1 MAYQNVRAA
10 LRASVLLAAALCAGA
25 LSATVLSNSVH
36 SATVDAAR
44 ATAPLDGWASQ
55 AGGTSGGAGAVTAQI
70 YTVTN
75 RAELLAAI
83 ANGGVAPKIIKLAG
97 IIDMTEGK
105 PYTSTADQSARGA
118 IRLKSN
124 TTLIGD
130 GANAGIVNGHV
141 IVSGVSQIII
151 RNLKIVNPCDVEP
164 VFDPTDGATGNWN
177 AAYDAIGITGS
188 DHIWIDH
195 NSFTDAPVTDN
206 YLPVENGH
214 VKQCHDGA
222 VDITNASDYVTVS
235 YNVFGEHDKNN
246 LIGSSSSATA
256 DEGKLRV
263 TFSNNV
269 FRDVQSRAP
278 RVRFGQVHLFN
289 NYYVGSKTASVY
301 RNSYSIGP
309 GTNAKVL
316 SNANV
321 FEISGAA
328 NCDAIIKN
336 PGDATAGAF
345 KDTGSLLNGAAL
357 GACSLAT
364 TPSWT
369 PPYAF
374 TARPAALVKASAL
387 AQAGGGK
394 LTTAI
399 TGTGPVVVETGPT
412 LNCPA
417 SGLYF
422 CDDFQNG
429 GTAKWNLLPVAG
441 PNGSFRVVDEA
452 AGSPS
457 KVLQYTAATTGG
469 VLALVKPDA
478 FAGVPSGDYY
488 VEARIKPMANST
500 TGNKQLYLITR
511 YVDANNWY
519 GGGLNVQSSTTS
531 TQVEIAKMLAGSL
544 SRPFQSRQPIAMDTQ
559 FYTVRFELI
568 GSTLTVYLDGRKLGA
583 VTDAAFT
590 QRGLIGLYTAN
601 KSFQI
606 DDVRVGDPRQKPVQ
620 LTLDPAALTYTAEA
634 GDVPLQ
640 IAVTAVTADNTPDSF
655 TVASSNP
662 NVVSA
667 VASGNNVTLTPL
679 SGGTA
684 AIVFTSGSEPSLT
697 RSIAAT
703 IGAQFVQP
711 VQTYPL
717 QGASQPAAQ
726 AGAVNIDGALK
737 LTFDRPPTLGTIGS
751 IRIFRKRDDALVDV
765 IRLSGESDAL
775 GYPGQALVRRV
786 NTAPIRIDGNTAT
799 IVPHANKLAY
809 GTEYY
814 VAIADGVFTG
824 TTLGGLPFVGIGRLG
839 GWSFTTKA
847 AAPNGTTFTV
857 DDDSAA
863 DFRTVQGALNHA
875 MQSVPKATPVTIDVK
890 NGVYDELLYLNGK
903 DNVTIRGE
911 SRDGVTIRYTN
922 NETLNPGTG
931 SSQSPTVAGSPA
943 GGRAVMLVEAA
954 DMLVLDNLSIKNT
967 TIRSASIS
975 GQAETVYFN
984 SDTRLVARN
993 ASFYSEQDTL
1003 NLKGWAWFYNT
1014 LVAGNVDFIW
1024 GSSHAALFENSEIRS
1039 VGDSTS
1045 TTSGGYVLQARV
1057 PVAGDIG
1064 YVFLNSSLT
1073 HGPGPGPNH
1082 GDVPPGTTYLARSPG
1097 GTATWDNIAFINC
1110 RMDGH
1115 VAAAGWAGLGVNG
1128 QPAPNPVVP
1137 TADAGWR
1144 EYGSTTLAGMPI
1156 DLRSRVGG
1164 YALSDAEVAARFA
1177 TRAKVFAAYGG
1188 GAGWNPQP

>member
-1 MAYQNVRAA
+1 MRQLHLKAS
-10 LRASVLLAAALCAGA
+10 LRAAAL
-25 LSATVLSNSVH
+25 LSACLGSFATTGAVH
-36 SATVDAAR
+36 GASVDAAR

-55 AGGTSGGAGAVTAQI
+55 GGGTVAGANAVTEQI
-70 YTVTN
+70 YTVAN
-75 RAELLAAI
+75 RAQLLAAI
-83 ANGGVAPKIIKLAG
+83 ANGGVAPKIIKLVG
-97 IIDMTEGK
+97 TVDMTEGK

-130 GANAGIVNGHV
+130 GANAGLVNGHM
-141 IVSGVSQIII
+141 ILSGVSQVIV

-164 VFDPTDGATGNWN
+164 VFDPADGATGNWN
-177 AAYDAIGITGS
+177 AAYDAIAITGS

-222 VDITNASDYVTVS
+222 VDVTNASDYVTLS

-289 NYYVGSKTASVY
+289 NYYAGSKSAAVY
-301 RNSYSIGP
+301 KNSYSVGP
-309 GTNAKVL
+309 GTGAKVL

-321 FEISGAA
+321 FEIAGAA
-328 NCDAIIKN
+328 SCDAIVKN

-345 KDTGSLLNGAAL
+345 KDSGSLLNGAAL
-357 GACSLAT
+357 GVCSLPSTA
-364 TPSWT
+364 SWT

-374 TARPAALVKASAL
+374 TARPAALVKANAL

-399 TGTGPVVVETGPT
+399 TGTGKIVVDTGPV
-412 LNCPA
+412 LNCPQDGTT

-429 GTAKWNLLPVAG
+429 GTSKWNLLPVSG
-441 PNGSFRVVDEA
+441 PNGAFGVVAEA
-452 AGSPS
+452 AGSDS
-457 KVLQYTAATTGG
+457 KVLQYTAASTGG

-478 FAGVPSGDYY
+478 FTGVPSGDYY
-488 VEARIKPMANST
+488 LEARIRPMTNST
-500 TGNKQLYLITR
+500 TGNKQLYIIAR
-511 YVDANNWY
+511 YVDQNNWY
-519 GGGLNVQSSTTS
+519 GAGLNVQSSTTS

-544 SRPFQSRQPIAMDTQ
+544 SRPKQVKSPIAMDAQ
-559 FYTVRFELI
+559 FYTVRFEMI
-568 GSTLTVYLDGRKLGA
+568 GSTLSVYLDGKNLGS
-583 VTDAAFT
+583 VTDTSFA

-620 LTLDPAALTYTAEA
+620 LTLDPSIVSYSAEA
-634 GDVPLQ
+634 GDAPTT
-640 IAVTAVTADNTPDSF
+640 IAVTAAASDGSADSF
-655 TVASSNP
+655 TVTSSNP

-667 VASGNNVTLTPL
+667 TASGNTVTLTPL
-679 SGGTA
+679 ANGSA
-684 AIVFTSGSEPSLT
+684 SIVFASGSDPTLT
-697 RSIAAT
+697 RTIAAT
-703 IGAQFVQP
+703 VNAQFVQP
-711 VQTYPL
+711 TQTYPL
-717 QGASQPAAQ
+717 QGVSAPAAQ
-726 AGAVNIDGALK
+726 AGSVNVDSALK
-737 LTFDRPPTLGTIGS
+737 LTFDNPPALGASGS
-751 IRIFRKRDDALVDV
+751 IRIFRKADDALVDV
-765 IRLSGESDAL
+765 IKPTGESDAI
-775 GYPGQALVRRV
+775 GYAGQALVRRV
-786 NTAPIRIDGNTAT
+786 NTTPVRIDGNTAT
-799 IVPHANKLAY
+799 IALHSNKLAY

-824 TTLGGLPFVGIGRLG
+824 AKLGGLPFVGIGKLG

-847 AAPNGTTFTV
+847 SAPTGTTLTV
-857 DDDSAA
+857 DDDGDA

-875 MQSVPKATPVTIDVK
+875 MQKVAKATPVTVNVR
-890 NGVYDELLYLNGK
+890 NGAYDELLYLNGK
-903 DNVTIRGE
+903 DNVTIKGE
-911 SRDGVTIRYTN
+911 SRDGVVIRYTN
-922 NETLNPGTG
+922 NESLNSGTG
-931 SSQSPTVAGSPA
+931 SSQSPAIAGSPA
-943 GGRAVMLVEAA
+943 GGRAIMLVEAA
-954 DMLVLDNLSIKNT
+954 DMLVLDNLSMRNT
-967 TIRSASIS
+967 TVRSAAIS

-984 SDTRLVARN
+984 SDTRMVAKN

-1039 VGDSTS
+1039 VGDSAS
-1045 TTSGGYVLQARV
+1045 ATSGGYVLQARV
-1057 PVAGDIG
+1057 PVASDPG
-1064 YVFLNSSLT
+1064 YVFLNDKLT
-1073 HGPGPGPNH
+1073 HGAGPGPNH
-1082 GDVPPGTTYLARSPG
+1082 GDVPAGATYLARSPG
-1097 GTATWDNIAFINC
+1097 GTATWDNVVFINNK
-1110 RMDGH
+1110 MDSH
-1115 VAAAGWAGLGVNG
+1115 IAAAGWAGLGVNG
-1128 QPAPNPVVP
+1128 QPAPNPVVAN
-1137 TADAGWR
+1137 ADAGWR
-1144 EYGSTTLAGMPI
+1144 EYGST
-1156 DLRSRVGG
+1156 DLSGAPLNLGARVGG
-1164 YALSDAEVAARFA
+1164 YTLTDAEAARFS
-1177 TRAKVFAAYGG
+1177 TRAKVFAGYGN